1 MPAQVDLVLITRKGC
16 HLCEAAEADLARVV
30 ARFTALNPDKPYTVE
45 VMDVDSDPELHQR
58 FSEELP
64 VLLLN
69 GEQVA
74 FFRIDV
80 ERVLEKLGS
89 L

>member
-1 MPAQVDLVLITRKGC
+1 MATKADLRLITRKGC
-16 HLCEAAEADLARVV
+16 HLCEAAEADLARVI
-30 ARFTALNPDKPYTVE
+30 AAFTALNPDKPYTVE
-45 VMDVDSDPELHQR
+45 VLDVDSDQELLDR
-58 FSEELP
+58 FSEEVP

-69 GEQVA
+69 DEQVA

-80 ERVLEKLGS
+80 ERVIARLGS

>member
-1 MPAQVDLVLITRKGC
+1 MAVQIDLKLITRKGC
-16 HLCEAAEADLARVV
+16 HLCEEAEADLARVI
-30 ARFTALNPDKPYTVE
+30 AGFTALNPDKPYTVE
-45 VMDVDSDPELHQR
+45 VLDVDSDTELYEHY
-58 FSEELP
+58 SEEVP

-69 GEQVA
+69 GEQIA

-80 ERVLEKLGS
+80 ERVMARLSS

>member
-30 ARFTALNPDKPYTVE
+30 AGFTALNPDKPYTVE
-45 VMDVDSDPELHQR
+45 VIDVDSDPQLLQR
-58 FSEELP
+58 FSEEVP

>member
-1 MPAQVDLVLITRKGC
+1 MPAQVELVLITRKGC
-16 HLCEAAEADLARVV
+16 HLCEAAEADLARVI
-30 ARFTALNPDKPYTVE
+30 AGFTALNPDKPYTVE
-45 VMDVDSDPELHQR
+45 VMDVDSDPELRQR
-58 FSEELP
+58 FSEEVP

>member
-30 ARFTALNPDKPYTVE
+30 AGFTALNPDKPYTVE
-45 VMDVDSDPELHQR
+45 VMDVDSDPELNQR
-58 FSEELP
+58 FSEEVP